1 VGYTIKYVGEQTYVA
16 LMQIKFT
23 QSARKHRI
31 GKARA
36 LFVIAHFSPNTNI
49 GEGQDGEDQ
58 KIWIGE
64 DDRGLELEV
73 TAIVLADC
81 LLVTHVMPTDLR
93 KRKKWPPKRR

>member
-1 VGYTIKYVGEQTYVA
+1 VGYTIKYVSWELYVDP
-16 LMQIKFT
+16 MQIKFT

-36 LFVIAHFSPNTNI
+36 LFVIAHYSPSINL
-49 GEGQDGEDQ
+49 GEDQDGEDQ

-73 TAIVLADC
+73 TAIVLTDC

-93 KRKKWPPKRR
+93 KRKKWPPKRK

>member
-1 VGYTIKYVGEQTYVA
+1 MK
-16 LMQIKFT
+16 IKFT

-36 LFVIAHFSPNTNI
+36 LFVISRYSPDINI

-58 KIWIGE
+58 MIWIGE
-64 DDRGLELEV
+64 DDRGLELEI
-73 TAIVLADC
+73 TAIVLTEY

-93 KRKKWPPKRR
+93 KRRK